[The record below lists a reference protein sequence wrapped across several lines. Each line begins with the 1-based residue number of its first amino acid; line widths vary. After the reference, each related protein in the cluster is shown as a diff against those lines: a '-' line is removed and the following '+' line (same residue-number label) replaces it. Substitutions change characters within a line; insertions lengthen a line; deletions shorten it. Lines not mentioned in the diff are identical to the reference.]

1 MKRTP
6 EPELMDDP
14 AQAKAYAAADFASAH
29 SQFVKLF
36 DGVFSEDDLV
46 DAVVLDLGCG
56 PGDIA
61 LRFARAFPACLVH
74 GVDGAQAMIDAGQP
88 YLEAADPAA
97 RRRVRLVHGLLPD
110 AAPPQDAYD
119 AVISNSLLHHL
130 HDPAALW
137 DAVRAY
143 AAPHAPV
150 FVMDLRRPPSEEA
163 VDALVETYAAG
174 EPDVLRRD
182 FRHSLRAAFTPD
194 EVRAQLHD
202 ARLDHFGVRA
212 VGDRHLIA
220 YGHMR

>member
-6 EPELMDDP
+6 EPELMDDA
-14 AQAKAYAAADFASAH
+14 AQAAAYAAADFESAH

-36 DGVFSEDDLV
+36 DDVFSEDDL
-46 DAVVLDLGCG
+46 AGAVLDLGCG

-61 LRFARAFPACLVH
+61 LRFARAFPACTVH

-88 YLEAADPAA
+88 YLEAATPDV
-97 RRRVRLVHGLLPD
+97 RRRVRLVHGRLPE
-110 AAPPQDAYD
+110 AAPPRDAYD

-130 HDPAALW
+130 HAPAVLW
-137 DAVRAY
+137 QAVRAY

-163 VDALVETYAAG
+163 VGALMQTYAAD

-182 FRHSLRAAFTPD
+182 FRHSLHAAFTPD
-194 EVRAQLHD
+194 EVRAQLRD

-212 VGDRHLIA
+212 IGDRHLIV